1 MSSRR
6 RGSPSRAG
14 ASPRRQSI
22 AFAPA
27 AITNFF
33 EINYNSPQPSGATG
47 GGYILSKGSLS
58 TATAVQ
64 DRDPSVTTVVNGDPD
79 YDARTTRRAVNL
91 LLSESR
97 LQARVSLEQEVQTP
111 IGAGFGAS
119 AASATSAVYA
129 VAAALGLER
138 PKADLALCAH
148 RAEILEQTG
157 LGTVSV
163 IFDAVGA
170 GAITV
175 PGTPG
180 EAKFVTV
187 EVPPDTHIVT
197 AFLAPFDKRDA
208 LSSSSVSR
216 RINEL
221 GRASLLSFLSDP
233 TLDSLA
239 REGERFSSALGLES
253 VEVKKLIAL
262 AKSAGAAYASQNM
275 IGYSVHSLA
284 DQDSAA
290 KVAEALR
297 GYGDEVRVDVFEVGS
312 RKAGPFGPSR
322 TSQGPS

>member
-1 MSSRR
+1 M
-6 RGSPSRAG
+6 
-14 ASPRRQSI
+14 
-22 AFAPA
+22 
-27 AITNFF
+27 
-33 EINYNSPQPSGATG
+33 
-47 GGYILSKGSLS
+47 
-58 TATAVQ
+58 
-64 DRDPSVTTVVNGDPD
+64 NGDSA

-97 LQARVSLEQEVQTP
+97 MNARVFLEQEVQTP

-129 VAAALGLER
+129 VAAALELR
-138 PKADLALCAH
+138 QTKAELALRAH

-175 PGTPG
+175 PGIPG
-180 EAKFVTV
+180 KANFVTV

-208 LSSSSVSR
+208 FSSEAVTR

-221 GRASLLSFLSDP
+221 GHAALLSFLSDP
-233 TLDSLA
+233 TLSNLA
-239 REGERFSSALGLES
+239 TEGERFSTALGLES

-275 IGYSVHSLA
+275 IGYAVHSLA

-297 GYGDEVRVDVFEVGS
+297 TYGSEIRVDVFEVGS
-312 RKAGPFGPSR
+312 RRAGPYEASHR
-322 TSQGPS
+322 

>member
-1 MSSRR
+1 MEQ
-6 RGSPSRAG
+6 G
-14 ASPRRQSI
+14 AAV

-33 EINYNSPQPSGATG
+33 EIDYSSRTPSGATG

-58 TATAVQ
+58 VASKIKPNGK
-64 DRDPSVTTVVNGDPD
+64 RISTVMNGDPN
-79 YDARTTRRAVNL
+79 YNARTTRRAVSL

-97 LQARVSLEQEVQTP
+97 SDASVHIEQEVQTP

-129 VAAALGLER
+129 VAAALGLKK
-138 PKADLALCAH
+138 PKTKLALCAH
-148 RAEILEQTG
+148 KAEIMEQTG

-175 PGTPG
+175 PGVPG
-180 EAKFVTV
+180 RARFITV
-187 EVPPDTHIVT
+187 DVPPNTHIVT

-208 LSSSSVSR
+208 LSSGAISR

-221 GRASLLSFLSDP
+221 GRASLLNFLSDP
-233 TLDSLA
+233 TLDNLA
-239 REGERFSSALGLES
+239 TEGERFSSALGLES
-253 VEVKKLIAL
+253 VEVKKLISI
-262 AKSAGAAYASQNM
+262 AKSSGGTYASQNM
-275 IGYSVHSLA
+275 IGYAVHSIV
-284 DQDSAA
+284 DQDHAA

-297 GYGDEVRVDVFEVGS
+297 AYSSDLRVDVFEVGT
-312 RKAGPFGPSR
+312 RIAGPFEPSR
-322 TSQGPS
+322 RSQGPS